1 MANAPGLLSS
11 LAPQPTPD
19 LKAVRWSW
27 MSAPRERARCA
38 RERYREYLG
47 EPRGRAV
54 LLPHHARA
62 SDRPAPHH
70 REIWFVLRGHTI
82 YLLAGGGRRSNWVRN
97 LMQAPDVGVRIGGR
111 RFSGRGRL
119 VDDPDEEG
127 LVRDLLPA
135 KYRPGYTATSPT
147 GRDVPCRWRSTFC
160 PGRCLTR
167 EQDRALV
174 DGARPGPGP
183 TLFIVRRGERHYRG

>member
-1 MANAPGLLSS
+1 MSGPDTPESDTASTLAS
-11 LAPQPTPD
+11 LADEPY
-19 LKAVRWSW
+19 
-27 MSAPRERARCA
+27 C
-38 RERYREYLG
+38 YLTTL
-47 EPRGRAV
+47 GRRTGR
-54 LLPHHARA
+54 PHTI
-62 SDRPAPHH
+62 
-70 REIWFVLRGHTI
+70 EIWFVLRGHTI